1 MVEKGGRLY
10 GRGASDDKAGVISI
24 ITVLRAYQEAKR
36 ELPLNVRI
44 LVEGGEEYD
53 SDTKTLV
60 AQQAAR
66 LDAQA
71 LVILDGANRDVN
83 TGTMENSTRGI
94 VTLAVKMT
102 ALDKPTH
109 SGVGCLAPDPAQA
122 LAKLITSLENPRAIP
137 GLMDDC
143 TPLSEQEKT
152 LLAQSSVTAE
162 EYAQEHG
169 VKAGAQLRGSS
180 QESVFERVVQEPSI
194 SVINMNCGQIGG
206 GNSIQDEAQC
216 KMGVRL
222 TPGQDP
228 ARVSQVMINY
238 LRSQSAL
245 WNVQLHVEQQGLA
258 AKSWKADLNGP
269 FSTAFMDSLKQN
281 YPKTAVMPTG
291 GTLPLIYDFLDR
303 FPKME
308 VIIVGVED
316 PQTAAHS
323 HNESQDIGVLRR
335 TMNTLIDFFEKAA
348 SISKT

>member
-1 MVEKGGRLY
+1 
-10 GRGASDDKAGVISI
+10 
-24 ITVLRAYQEAKR
+24 
-36 ELPLNVRI
+36 
-44 LVEGGEEYD
+44 
-53 SDTKTLV
+53 
-60 AQQAAR
+60 
-66 LDAQA
+66 
-71 LVILDGANRDVN
+71 
-83 TGTMENSTRGI
+83 
-94 VTLAVKMT
+94 
-102 ALDKPTH
+102 
-109 SGVGCLAPDPAQA
+109 
-122 LAKLITSLENPRAIP
+122 
-137 GLMDDC
+137 
-143 TPLSEQEKT
+143 
-152 LLAQSSVTAE
+152 
-162 EYAQEHG
+162 
-169 VKAGAQLRGSS
+169 
-180 QESVFERVVQEPSI
+180 
-194 SVINMNCGQIGG
+194 
-206 GNSIQDEAQC
+206 
-216 KMGVRL
+216 
-222 TPGQDP
+222 
-228 ARVSQVMINY
+228 MINY